1 MAYTLGEAARASG
14 KSKAA
19 IAQAIASSRLSATKD
34 DLGRWQ
40 IDPADLHRV
49 YPSKHA
55 QANDSAPPAETMF
68 LREKVTLLEELVAQL
83 KGERDRLLLLLP
95 KPTEQPAPAAAQNA
109 QQADV
114 ITAAP
119 KRRGWFG
126 WRRTG

>member
-55 QANDSAPPAETMF
+55 HVNDSAPSTETLL
-68 LREKVTLLEELVAQL
+68 LREKITLLEELVTQI

-95 KPTEQPAPAAAQNA
+95 KPTEQKPKPAAEPIQEAIQ
-109 QQADV
+109 V
-114 ITAAP
+114 TEAP
-119 KRRGWFG
+119 KRKGWFG
-126 WRRTG
+126 WRSA